1 LGVCQAFEEKRIE
14 ECCLW
19 KGPNGFQVLDGVRQY
34 TNELQHL
41 CRVTQLLLGV
51 VGIHV
56 HWMADFLSGLES
68 LTLQHQGGSIL
79 VCPSHSIAGWEHW
92 FEFNTHGL

>member
-1 LGVCQAFEEKRIE
+1 VLSLEGTK
-14 ECCLW
+14 W
-19 KGPNGFQVLDGVRQY
+19 FQVLNGVRQY

-41 CRVTQLLLGV
+41 CRVTQLVLGV

-56 HWMADFLSGLES
+56 NWMADFWSGLES

-79 VCPSHSIAGWEHW
+79 SALLSVFLAGSTG
-92 FEFNTHGL
+92 FNLTHMACTHHIVE